1 MTLLN
6 SKPTPVWGTRTG
18 LCAWCNKKA
27 TTEYLR
33 PDYHGKKGDADA
45 YQVCAWCL
53 KEGVGRE

>member
-27 TTEYLR
+27 TAEYLR
-33 PDYHGKKGDADA
+33 PDSHGKKGDVDA